1 MSDSTVKFD
10 LNSNESEDEL
20 YNPPVSLSAH
30 ANVPSI
36 SSYREMYEESVKNP
50 KIFWSKVAAH
60 LHFETPS
67 EHGLEWNFDY
77 RKGKVFVNFMRGAR
91 TNLSY
96 NCLDRMIQKGH
107 GNKIAFKWEGNCEH
121 DDCEFTYNEL
131 HEKVVAFS
139 KVLRSKGVQKG
150 DVVAIYMPMVV
161 ELPIAMLAC
170 SRIGAVHSVIFAGFS
185 SDSLATRIV
194 QAGCKILVTADGFF
208 RGNKFINLKELA
220 EQAVKLSFKAGR
232 KVENVIWLEHLKRV
246 IQPPNCNVHLP
257 YTDDM
262 ITWDSAITE
271 ANSLKDHVEWCDAED
286 PLFILYTS
294 GSTGIPKGIVHTT
307 AGYMTYAFETTRRT
321 FDANPENDVYWCM
334 ADCGWI
340 TGHTYG
346 VYGPLLNGL
355 TSIIFEGIPTYPDA
369 SRTWKTV
376 EKYGVTKLYTS
387 PTAVRSLMAFSDEL
401 VKSHNC
407 SSLKVIGTVGEPI
420 NPSAWLW
427 LYNVVGNKKCAIVDT
442 YWQTETGGHIIAPMA
457 GATPTKPGSATL
469 PAFGIVPQIV
479 DADGSLL
486 EGPGEGNLCVAQAW
500 PGMMRTV
507 WGDHDRY
514 VKTYF
519 SAFPGLY
526 FTGDGSRR
534 DETGY
539 YWITGRVDDL
549 MNVSG
554 HLLSTAEI
562 ESALTAH
569 DCVIEA
575 AVVAAPH
582 EIKGQ
587 TPYCFVSL
595 SKGEHLTEHLVA
607 ELQKIVRQKIGAIA
621 VPNRQDIQ
629 VTPALPKTRSGKITR
644 RILRKIAEGDRYANL
659 GDLSTLVDEN
669 VINSLW
675 AGRHDSK
682 SG

>member
-1 MSDSTVKFD
+1 MSDSIVKFD
-10 LNSNESEDEL
+10 LNSNEPEDEF
-20 YNPPVSLSAH
+20 YNPPISLSAQ

-36 SSYREMYEESVKNP
+36 SSYREMYEESIKNP

-96 NCLDRMIQKGH
+96 NCLDRIIQKGH
-107 GNKIAFKWEGNCEH
+107 GNTIAYKWEGNCEH
-121 DDCEFTYNEL
+121 DDRELTYNEL

-194 QAGCKILVTADGFF
+194 QAGCKILITADGFF
-208 RGNKFINLKELA
+208 RGNKFINLKDLA
-220 EQAVKLSFKAGR
+220 ELAVKLSAKSGQ

-246 IQPPNCNVHLP
+246 IQPGCNVHIP
-257 YTDDM
+257 FTDNM
-262 ITWDSAITE
+262 ITWDSAIKE
-271 ANSLKDHVEWCDAED
+271 ASSLEDYVEWCDAED

-294 GSTGIPKGIVHTT
+294 GSTGTPKGIVHTT

-321 FDANPENDVYWCM
+321 FDANPKNDVYWCM

-340 TGHTYG
+340 TGHTYA

-355 TSIIFEGIPTYPDA
+355 TSVIFEGVPTYPNS
-369 SRTWKTV
+369 SRTWKIV
-376 EKYGVTKLYTS
+376 EKYSVTKLYTS
-387 PTAVRSLMAFSDEL
+387 PTAVRSLMAFPDEL
-401 VKSHNC
+401 VTSHNC

-479 DADGSLL
+479 DSDGSVF

-519 SAFPGLY
+519 SSFPGLY
-526 FTGDGSRR
+526 FTGDGCRR
-534 DETGY
+534 DESGY

-569 DCVIEA
+569 DGVVEA

-582 EIKGQ
+582 DIKGQ
-587 TPYCFVSL
+587 TPYCFVTL
-595 SKGEHLTEHLVA
+595 AKGEHLTDHTIS

-621 VPNRQDIQ
+621 VPSHKDIQ
-629 VTPALPKTRSGKITR
+629 VTPSLPKTRSGKITR
-644 RILRKIAEGDRYANL
+644 RILRKIAEGDRQANL

-669 VINSLW
+669 VIHSLW
-675 AGRHDSK
+675 AGRHNDSK